1 MSDAPKNKDLTE
13 FIAIVG
19 VLLIIFCIWASY
31 PRILQSMDEP
41 TPPPKVTI
49 PYKATVPEQ
58 LENSHKTKFENVGEK
73 YGTYGDSYG
82 SLNTLFSGFAFA
94 VLIISMFMQRQELK
108 AQREELAAQRGELT
122 AQRKEAEQSNK
133 IAEQQREITQQQAI
147 LINQQIDEAKVQNFY
162 FVLFKY
168 FENLESTIS
177 TMQVKGKFGGS
188 QLRGPEI
195 FIFFSH
201 EFLSSLPAHELD
213 ITDDEMYKDLK
224 KNIEIK
230 YASTLNNFNL
240 KLEESLFLEN
250 ILMILRYIKNN
261 ENLIDVKQVIQTF
274 LAHVSNDALLCLVWI
289 SIMGEW
295 ELKRF
300 IEEYSILRN
309 IRKIANHRDRLENL
323 KHFFKIGAFSTKH
336 EIPSIGTAST

>member
-19 VLLIIFCIWASY
+19 VLLIIFCIWANY

-58 LENSHKTKFENVGEK
+58 LENSDKTKFENVGEK

-133 IAEQQREITQQQAI
+133 IAEGQRRITEQQAT
-147 LINQQIDEAKVQNFY
+147 LIKQQIDEARVQNFY
-162 FVLFKY
+162 TSLFQYLKDLDYLIENSKVWALNGNVIEHRKFFITFVNSFIQNLPDTKLPK
-168 FENLESTIS
+168 NLE
-177 TMQVKGKFGGS
+177 
-188 QLRGPEI
+188 R
-195 FIFFSH
+195 
-201 EFLSSLPAHELD
+201 LSSSNLELV
-213 ITDDEMYKDLK
+213 YFDLV
-224 KNIEIK
+224 NWQGVDFNN
-230 YASTLNNFNL
+230 TLY
-240 KLEESLFLEN
+240 LEN
-250 ILMILRYIKNN
+250 ILMILNFILENQ
-261 ENLIDVKQVIQTF
+261 NLIDFNKPIKT
-274 LAHVSNDALLCLVWI
+274 LLSHLDSELLLCLTWVAI
-289 SIMGEW
+289 VKNPY
-295 ELKRF
+295 LKSM
-300 IEEYSILRN
+300 IEDYGLLRN
-309 IRKIANHRDRLENL
+309 ITRHFDPEIIEKL
-323 KHFFKIGAFSTKH
+323 KNVIDEKAFR
-336 EIPSIGTAST
+336 EPV